1 LTPQPDKADRRR
13 VLVAFVLLLAIV
25 SAPLFSTVLPP
36 LVDYPNHLARLQL
49 IAAGGNGFY
58 AVRWAPLPDLAADIV
73 VPALAQAMPLEMA
86 GKLFLAMSF
95 ALLAGGTLWLNRIA
109 TGRWLMWPLLAFALL
124 YNRSFLWGFINYLFG
139 LGLAL
144 CGIALWLA
152 LEERRRLRAFA
163 SVAVALACFFA
174 HLAAFGV
181 YVLAIAGVE
190 LSPVIAL
197 MRGRRYRDAAGRVA
211 AASAQ
216 FVLPAIILLGF
227 APASPGAPISYGA
240 FWRKADLLF
249 SVFDNY
255 SRPFDVVCFAL
266 LVGLLVALSW
276 QRRLAIAPRLG
287 MALIIL
293 FAVYLV
299 LPAQILSGSGAD
311 HRLPVALFLLLIAAT
326 NPSLPR
332 RPALVI
338 GIVAAVIFGVR
349 MAAIEAAWLKSDGI
363 YAGDIAA
370 IDNLPEGV
378 KLAVAFPPSEINAGG
393 IPQLHIATLAAAR
406 RGVFVPTIFAGPTQ
420 HPLMLR
426 PPYDQLAAA
435 ASADALWVAFIDD
448 DNAARVQVASVLR
461 EYDFIVFVDRGAFT
475 VPALSCLR
483 PMPSP
488 LNFQLFSLGRDVACF

>member
-49 IAAGGNGFY
+49 IAGGGNGFY

-95 ALLAGGTLWLNRIA
+95 ALLAGGTLWLNRIT

-152 LEERRRLRAFA
+152 LEERRKWRALA
-163 SVAVALACFFA
+163 AVAVALACFFA

-181 YVLAIAGVE
+181 YALAIAGVE

-197 MRGRRYRDAAGRVA
+197 MRGRRYRDAAGRIA
-211 AASAQ
+211 AAAAQ

-227 APASPGAPISYGA
+227 APASPGSPISYGA
-240 FWRKADLLF
+240 FWRKADLPF

-266 LVGLLVALSW
+266 LVGLLVALAW
-276 QRRLAIAPRLG
+276 RRRLAIAPRLG
-287 MALIIL
+287 VALIIL

-338 GIVAAVIFGVR
+338 GIAAAVIFGAR

-370 IDNLPEGV
+370 IDSLPEGA
-378 KLAVAFPPSEINAGG
+378 KLAVAFPPSEVNAGG

-406 RGVFVPTIFAGPTQ
+406 RGAFVPTIFAGPTQ

-435 ASADALWVAFIDD
+435 AAADALWVAFIDD
-448 DNAARVQVASVLR
+448 DNAAQVQVASVLR

-475 VPALSCLR
+475 VPARSCLR

-488 LNFQLFSLGRDVACF
+488 LNFQLFALGRDVACF